1 MAWMETEREAMVRT
15 LHATDPQATTLCE
28 GWNVSRL
35 LAHLIMREER
45 PWKMLGDRIR
55 RGEAGQEHSLNP
67 LVAQAGTELGYR
79 QLVDRFAAGAQGISP
94 VRWGGDAVNLLEF
107 FVHHED
113 IRRGPGEAEPREL
126 PESQERELRRR
137 LPVTARM
144 GYLRSPVG
152 VVLELPSGEQA
163 RVRRGDSAVTI
174 TGPVSELA
182 LHAMGRR
189 SAARVEVSGAPGAV
203 DRFRS
208 FTGS

>member
-15 LHATDPQATTLCE
+15 LHAADPQAPTLCE

-45 PWKMLGDRIR
+45 PWKMAGDKIR
-55 RGEAGQEHSLNP
+55 RDKPGQEHSLNP
-67 LVAQAGTELGYR
+67 LVAQAGTESGYR
-79 QLVDRFAAGAQGISP
+79 ELVDRFAAGAQGISP
-94 VRWGGDAVNLLEF
+94 MRWGGDAVNLLEF

-113 IRRGPGEAEPREL
+113 IRRGTGEAGPRDL
-126 PESQERELRRR
+126 PEGEERELRRR
-137 LPVTARM
+137 LPLMARM

-152 VVLELPSGEQA
+152 VLLQLPGGEQA
-163 RVRRGDSAVTI
+163 RVRRGERSVTM

-189 SAARVEVSGAPGAV
+189 SAARVEISGAPECV

-208 FTGS
+208 FTGA